1 MLTMDQI
8 KDIKYLYERKGLSL
22 RNISK
27 ESGHAFETVK
37 KYAQINDFNIKLN
50 VKKERNSKLTPFKP
64 LINEWL
70 DNDVIMPRKQR
81 HTAQRIYE
89 RLKEIYGDKFN
100 VSDRTVRT
108 YVAKVKKELYGN
120 NNAYLPLSHPPG
132 EAQVDFGEAEFVE
145 NGNRFKGH
153 YLNISFPYSNAGY
166 LQLFKSE
173 NQECLLQGLQNI
185 FEYIG
190 GVPHCIWFD
199 NMSTAVKRIKKEG
212 QRDKTQFFERFE
224 LHYGFSSNFCNPA
237 SGHEKGSVE
246 NKVGY
251 HRRNFLVPIPEF
263 KKLEEYNKGLLK
275 KCDQD
280 MNRKHYKKRKL
291 ISKLFAEDK
300 HKMIKLPEVK
310 FDVFKL
316 VAVKANNYGMVNYDS
331 NSYSSSPRY
340 AGNNLWLKA
349 EAHRI
354 TILNQDYQEIQQ
366 HRRLYGE
373 KRESMKWIPYL
384 ELMAKRPTALK
395 YTDFFHQLPQT
406 LREYLDNCNYQ
417 GKKATLNALRR
428 MICDSDIKT
437 AEKAFK
443 ETLSLGL
450 KDLDSIYSTYYRMTK
465 QIINPGDLKLKAKV
479 PEVNRYTADLEL
491 YDELI
496 LVCGQR

>member
-37 KYAQINDFNIKLN
+37 KYAQMNDFNIKLN

-212 QRDKTQFFERFE
+212 QRYKTQFFERFE

-237 SGHEKGSVE
+237 SGH
-246 NKVGY
+246 
-251 HRRNFLVPIPEF
+251 
-263 KKLEEYNKGLLK
+263 
-275 KCDQD
+275 
-280 MNRKHYKKRKL
+280 
-291 ISKLFAEDK
+291 
-300 HKMIKLPEVK
+300 
-310 FDVFKL
+310 VFKL
-316 VAVKANNYGMVNYDS
+316 VAVKANNYGMVNYDR

-349 EAHRI
+349 EAHKI

-373 KRESMKWIPYL
+373 EKESMKWIPYL

-406 LREYLDNCNYQ
+406 LRKYLDNCDYQ

-428 MICDSDIKT
+428 MICESDIKT